1 MDIRTKI
8 LNQITDLH
16 ILVVL
21 NVSLQMLIL
30 CFPFLRVFGIL
41 VSITVYFYA
50 DTLDKL
56 FEEYRLENYR
66 PQMNNI
72 NTDELS
78 KPTIKPNE
86 TMAIL
91 EPFTRCNPIMTNDL
105 VSIKG
110 GRILFPKTTNTKL
123 MDGFAFR
130 LKVDGEIYKIGPI
143 TDNNT
148 HDIDTKKIFI
158 KKGTP
163 YFSANDNNKFS
174 HNTENDE
181 YCHLEEG
188 VFIKLL
194 KGTLFNDNT
203 NELKLAKDTMVKV
216 L

>member
-8 LNQITDLH
+8 LYQLTDLH
-16 ILVVL
+16 IVVVL
-21 NVSLQMLIL
+21 NVILQMFIL

-41 VSITVYFYA
+41 ISIPMYFYA

-56 FEEYRLENYR
+56 FENYR
-66 PQMNNI
+66 PQMDNI
-72 NTDELS
+72 NTGKLP
-78 KPTIKPNE
+78 KQTIKPNE

-110 GRILFPKTTNTKL
+110 GRILFSKITNAKL

-181 YCHLEEG
+181 HCHLEEG

-194 KGTLFNDNT
+194 KGTLFNDDT